1 MWIHMVFSCFS
12 PYFTCHDAR
21 LLLQHSNVAQ
31 GSTDAKPS
39 AMASG
44 SMTCQNRSRNS
55 KLWPIASINWKYEN
69 NESRNVQTSFHSKFQ
84 NVIGRVLVLLVGLIW
99 NLGTI
104 KWNTIYCTSYRDAW
118 MFVYIPANMMH
129 LINLGDEC
137 FKHFPHFFWTP
148 CHALAFNKNP
158 IWISS
163 LISLTAWLAQFSALW
178 PLLPSLS
185 LSMQSRNALI
195 TWIWAGIC
203 WNHLWLKWFMMI
215 YETIQWMSGRT
226 GPGYHRY
233 HRWFT
238 SFGNSPSPSL

>member
-1 MWIHMVFSCFS
+1 MKAEI
-12 PYFTCHDAR
+12 
-21 LLLQHSNVAQ
+21 
-31 GSTDAKPS
+31 
-39 AMASG
+39 
-44 SMTCQNRSRNS
+44 
-55 KLWPIASINWKYEN
+55 
-69 NESRNVQTSFHSKFQ
+69 QTSFHSKFQ
-84 NVIGRVLVLLVGLIW
+84 NVIGRVLVLLVGLIS

-215 YETIQWMSGRT
+215 YERIQWMSGRT
-226 GPGYHRY
+226 GPGYRGY

-238 SFGNSPSPSL
+238 SFGNSPSPTSPSL